1 MNERLRLAGRFAAQ
15 LCGALQPRGG
25 IWTTKFCSKEVV
37 TSRKNS
43 LRNACLTS
51 AFCILAAAFPRAL
64 NLHRFSCKRRAGDAA
79 LRAQCAACTMRCVH
93 NALRAQCAACTMR
106 CVHNALH
113 VPGRP
118 AQPGSGAAP
127 PGGRVEGRE
136 AAAGTQRAR
145 AGGRPEGCGGRR
157 CGGGKAGTAVCG
169 CGSRGAAGDG
179 SSAFRVLAAPSP
191 GFMSPLG

>member
-37 TSRKNS
+37 TSRKSS

-64 NLHRFSCKRRAGDAA
+64 NLHHFSCKRRAGDAA
-79 LRAQCAACTMRCVH
+79 CTP
-93 NALRAQCAACTMR
+93 R

-113 VPGRP
+113 VH
-118 AQPGSGAAP
+118 
-127 PGGRVEGRE
+127 
-136 AAAGTQRAR
+136 RADPR
-145 AGGRPEGCGGRR
+145 
-157 CGGGKAGTAVCG
+157 
-169 CGSRGAAGDG
+169 SRGAALRLRGG
-179 SSAFRVLAAPSP
+179 AWKGARRPRGHNGRVRGGGLRAVGVGAAEAGRRGRLSVAAVPEEQP
-191 GFMSPLG
+191 GMVCPLSVFWQRRLLDL

>member
-37 TSRKNS
+37 TSRKSS

-79 LRAQCAACTMRCVH
+79 CTPRCTCRADPR
-93 NALRAQCAACTMR
+93 
-106 CVHNALH
+106 
-113 VPGRP
+113 
-118 AQPGSGAAP
+118 
-127 PGGRVEGRE
+127 
-136 AAAGTQRAR
+136 
-145 AGGRPEGCGGRR
+145 
-157 CGGGKAGTAVCG
+157 
-169 CGSRGAAGDG
+169 SRGAALRLRGG
-179 SSAFRVLAAPSP
+179 AWKGARRPRGHNGRVRGGGLRAVGVGAAEAGRRGRLSVAAVPEEQP
-191 GFMSPLG
+191 GMVRPLSVFWQRRLLDL

>member
-37 TSRKNS
+37 TSRKSS

-79 LRAQCAACTMRCVH
+79 FVSRAACTPRCVH
-93 NALRAQCAACTMR
+93 T
-106 CVHNALH
+106 ALH

-145 AGGRPEGCGGRR
+145 AGGRPEGCGGRS

-179 SSAFRVLAAPSP
+179 SSTFRVLAAPSP